1 MSRAQYETLHLK
13 KDSNGVLEIQLARPE
28 KHNAF
33 NAQLIQDLKGAFE
46 AASEDEGVRV
56 VLLTGAGKS
65 FSAGADIDWMRAQ
78 GQESEAA
85 NVQSALEMSEMFLAI
100 YECKK
105 PVLAKV
111 HGAALGGGTG
121 LVAAA
126 DIAIASDE
134 AIFGFTEVRLGI
146 IPAVISPF
154 AIEKL
159 GPATARALFLLGR
172 RFDGSEAARLGLVF
186 RSVPAAD
193 LEAEIE
199 NFLTDLLRG
208 SPKALKAA
216 KALAHSLTPL
226 PPLREIPR
234 CAEAIAKIRGTGEAQ
249 EGLSAFL
256 ERRRPSW
263 FPEKT

>member
-1 MSRAQYETLHLK
+1 MNTKAYETLHLQQ
-13 KDSNGVLEIQLARPE
+13 DARGVLEIRLNRPE

-33 NAQLIQDLKGAFE
+33 NAQVISDLKEAFDQ
-46 AASEDEGVRV
+46 ASVDESVRV

-65 FSAGADIDWMRAQ
+65 FSAGADIDWMRSQ
-78 GQESEAA
+78 GRENEKA
-85 NVQSALEMSEMFLAI
+85 NVQSALQMSEMFLAI
-100 YECKK
+100 HDCSK
-105 PVLAKV
+105 PVIAKV

-121 LVAAA
+121 LVAAS
-126 DIAIASDE
+126 DIAIASED

-159 GPATARALFLLGR
+159 GPGSARALFLLGR
-172 RFDGSEAARLGLVF
+172 RFNGVEAARLGLVF

-193 LEAEIE
+193 LGDEIE
-199 NFLTDLLRG
+199 NCLADLLRG
-208 SPKALKAA
+208 SPMALKAA
-216 KALAHSLTPL
+216 KELAQSLSPQA
-226 PPLREIPR
+226 PQSHIPR
-234 CAEAIAKIRGTGEAQ
+234 CAEAIAKIRGSEEAQ

>member
-1 MSRAQYETLHLK
+1 MSTTSFETLRLEQ
-13 KDSNGVLEIQLARPE
+13 DPRGCLEIQLNRPK

-33 NAQLIQDLKGAFE
+33 NGKVISELKQAFE
-46 AASEDEGVRV
+46 DASENEGIRA

-65 FSAGADIDWMRAQ
+65 FSAGADIDWMRDQ
-78 GQESEAA
+78 GRENEAS

-100 YECKK
+100 HECKK
-105 PVLAKV
+105 PVLARV

-126 DIAIASDE
+126 DIAIASGD
-134 AIFGFTEVRLGI
+134 AVFGFTEVRLGI

-159 GPATARALFLLGR
+159 GSAAARALFLLGR
-172 RFDGSEAARLGLVF
+172 RFNGTEAERLGLVF
-186 RSVPAAD
+186 RSVPPED
-193 LEAEIE
+193 LDAEIE
-199 NFLTDLLRG
+199 NCLTDILRG
-208 SPKALKAA
+208 SPKALEAA
-216 KALAHSLTPL
+216 KSLSHSLNPL

-234 CAEAIAKIRGTGEAQ
+234 CAEAIAKIRGTAEAQ

-263 FPEKT
+263 FPETT